1 VASTKI
7 QPFKFYNP
15 GTSSIKSPVVLA
27 ARKNVLAT
35 NRLGKTV
42 EGIGSLVSD
51 IETINIKM
59 IKNEKLRERAERQ
72 RAQRQRDQAAE
83 DAAERSAIKKAG
95 QGSLG
100 SKLKRQTK
108 KGLKGG
114 FSWIE
119 KFLGPVGNFLL
130 QLGAFFVTTEVMKW
144 ISDEENREKLATFL
158 EKALFVFD
166 KLFSWASTLTN
177 KVLDGWSALFAE
189 DGDFGSRLRGL
200 GDMMLGIIGLK
211 YLMNPFSLITDIL
224 GLLDM
229 ADSIPDPDGRNKKPK
244 GDKPPTPDK
253 KPKGNRFT
261 RFLNSQVENI
271 KKPLRSFLGVKTL
284 NPFGDNRNNYSKY
297 IDELTG
303 NKPGPLGNLVD
314 NSATQIKRLQNFGSG
329 LIDSMSTEADKV
341 LKSETTKK
349 LFQNLDPKNL
359 WNSTVD
365 KSLQLA
371 DAIGFD
377 EAKRT
382 SVVETGQKLLDDAVV
397 LGSEVLDKAKKQ
409 GEAITKGVF
418 GFLNTSWKNLT
429 FQEGTTFRAG
439 AEITGRNL
447 TFQEGSTFRK
457 AADSAIKFASEKAN
471 AIRSSIDSQF
481 AKFGNLVSNI
491 GEAGKTFLIERMVQP
506 LMGKLEK
513 PLNFI
518 KGLGTKLGD
527 ALLKVPYVG
536 KLVEALKGKGIKS
549 LGDFG
554 SKTMKFIGAN
564 AWPIIGGLFG
574 LISSYDRLTSND
586 PTGAVF
592 DFASALFDLS
602 VIGGFAPGGGISL
615 GIDLFML
622 ARDLAGMMFDDFD
635 PREPEDALIEK
646 FGMKFLQDGL
656 RSVGNALPSFGE
668 IGNLLGQ
675 AEQIDKGDVI
685 SDEALSMVDQYSIG
699 GGVEP
704 QEMFLGG
711 IVKGISRAVSGVVK
725 GVSKAVSSVGNFV
738 GGIVNNP
745 IVKTAAMFIP
755 GAAPIVGGI
764 SAISSLASGNPM
776 GAVMAGL
783 NHFAPGMM
791 AGIDNVLGK
800 VTGFL
805 DSPIGQIGQNLMTGN
820 ILGAADIGLGMIGGP
835 IGSLGQKILGGDF
848 GGAIT
853 SGLGMIS
860 PDLGSLAESV
870 LKGGFN
876 PASMIAGA
884 ADHFGLGGILDAVT
898 GISSGDPS
906 KAIEMIGSELGIDK
920 KVLGVVDN
928 VATKALSSDGM
939 SAKYAMKQALEF
951 VPIPLIIEK
960 IEPILQAVPININ
973 RTKVV
978 QAVKTTLSEI

>member
-1 VASTKI
+1 MASTKI

-42 EGIGSLVSD
+42 EGIGSLVKD
-51 IETINIKM
+51 IETINIRM
-59 IKNEKLRERAERQ
+59 IKNDKLRERAERQ

-114 FSWIE
+114 FSWLE
-119 KFLGPVGNFLL
+119 KFLGPIGSFLL
-130 QLGAFFVTTEVMKW
+130 ELGAFFVTTEVMKW
-144 ISDEENREKLATFL
+144 ISDEQNREKLATFL
-158 EKALFVFD
+158 DKALFVFD

-229 ADSIPDPDGRNKKPK
+229 ADSIPDPPDGNRKKPQ
-244 GDKPPTPDK
+244 GDKPPRT

-261 RFLNSQVENI
+261 RFFSNQAENF
-271 KKPLRSFLGVKTL
+271 KKPLRNFLGVKTL
-284 NPFGDNRNNYSKY
+284 NPFGNNRSNYNQY

-303 NKPGPLGNLVD
+303 NKPGPLTNLVD
-314 NSATQIKRLQNFGSG
+314 NSATQVKRLQNFGSG
-329 LIDSMSTEADKV
+329 LIDSMSAEADKV
-341 LKSETTKK
+341 LKSDATKK
-349 LFQNLDPKNL
+349 LFTNLDPKNL
-359 WNSTVD
+359 WNATVD

-382 SVVETGQKLLDDAVV
+382 SVVETGQKLLDDATV
-397 LGSEVLDKAKKQ
+397 LGTEVLNKAKAQ
-409 GEAITKGVF
+409 GEAITKGIF
-418 GFLNTSWKNLT
+418 GFLDTSWKNIT
-429 FQEGTTFRAG
+429 FQEGTAFRAG
-439 AEITGRNL
+439 AEITGRNI
-447 TFQEGSTFRK
+447 TFQEGSTFKK
-457 AADSAIKFASEKAN
+457 AADSTIKFAADKAN
-471 AIRSSIDSQF
+471 AIRNSIDSTF
-481 AKFGNLVSNI
+481 AKFGNMVSNI

-518 KGLGTKLGD
+518 KGLGTKLSD

-554 SKTMKFIGAN
+554 EKTMKFIGAN

-622 ARDLAGMMFDDFD
+622 ARDLAGMMFSDFD

-675 AEQIDKGDVI
+675 AKEIDKGDVI

-725 GVSKAVSSVGNFV
+725 GVSSAVSSVGNFV

-928 VATKALSSDGM
+928 VATKALSSDGI

-978 QAVKTTLSEI
+978 RAVETTLSKI

>member
-1 VASTKI
+1 MASTKI

-42 EGIGSLVSD
+42 EGIGSLVKD
-51 IETINIKM
+51 IETINIRM
-59 IKNEKLRERAERQ
+59 IKNDKLRERAERQ

-114 FSWIE
+114 FSWLE
-119 KFLGPVGNFLL
+119 KFLGPIGSFLL
-130 QLGAFFVTTEVMKW
+130 ELGAFFVTTEVIKW
-144 ISDEENREKLATFL
+144 IGDKQNSEKLATFL
-158 EKALFVFD
+158 DKALFVFD

-177 KVLDGWSALFAE
+177 KVLDGWSALFDK

-229 ADSIPDPDGRNKKPK
+229 ADSIPDPTDGRNKKPK

-253 KPKGNRFT
+253 KPKGNKFT

-271 KKPLRSFLGVKTL
+271 KKPLRSALGVKTL
-284 NPFGDNRNNYSKY
+284 NPFGNNKSNYAQY

-303 NKPGPLGNLVD
+303 NKPGPLTNLVD
-314 NSATQIKRLQNFGSG
+314 NSATQVKRLQNFGSG

-341 LKSETTKK
+341 LKSESTKK
-349 LFQNLDPKNL
+349 LFKNLDPKNL
-359 WNSTVD
+359 WNATVD

-377 EAKRT
+377 DAKRT
-382 SVVETGQKLLDDAVV
+382 SLVETGQKLLDDSV
-397 LGSEVLDKAKKQ
+397 LLGTDILNKAKAQ

-418 GFLNTSWKNLT
+418 GFLDTSWKNLT
-429 FQEGTTFRAG
+429 FQEGTAFRSG
-439 AEITGRNL
+439 AETVGRNI
-447 TFQEGSTFRK
+447 TFQEGSTFK
-457 AADSAIKFASEKAN
+457 KTADSAMKFAADKAN
-471 AIRSSIDSQF
+471 AIRSSIDSTF
-481 AKFGNLVSNI
+481 AKFGNMVGNI

-506 LMGKLEK
+506 LIGKLEK

-536 KLVEALKGKGIKS
+536 KLVEALKSKGIKN

-554 SKTMKFIGAN
+554 SATMKFIGAN

-574 LISSYDRLTSND
+574 LISAYDRLTSND

-602 VIGGFAPGGGISL
+602 VIGGFGPGGGISL

-622 ARDLAGMMFDDFD
+622 ARDLAGMMFPDFD

-646 FGMKFLQDGL
+646 FGMGFLQDGL

-668 IGNLLGQ
+668 ISNLLGQ
-675 AEQIDKGDVI
+675 AKEIDEGT
-685 SDEALSMVDQYSIG
+685 ANL
-699 GGVEP
+699 
-704 QEMFLGG
+704 L
-711 IVKGISRAVSGVVK
+711 VVLYK
-725 GVSKAVSSVGNFV
+725 NLKRC
-738 GGIVNNP
+738 
-745 IVKTAAMFIP
+745 
-755 GAAPIVGGI
+755 
-764 SAISSLASGNPM
+764 SL
-776 GAVMAGL
+776 V
-783 NHFAPGMM
+783 
-791 AGIDNVLGK
+791 VL
-800 VTGFL
+800 
-805 DSPIGQIGQNLMTGN
+805 
-820 ILGAADIGLGMIGGP
+820 
-835 IGSLGQKILGGDF
+835 
-848 GGAIT
+848 
-853 SGLGMIS
+853 
-860 PDLGSLAESV
+860 
-870 LKGGFN
+870 
-876 PASMIAGA
+876 
-884 ADHFGLGGILDAVT
+884 
-898 GISSGDPS
+898 
-906 KAIEMIGSELGIDK
+906 
-920 KVLGVVDN
+920 
-928 VATKALSSDGM
+928 
-939 SAKYAMKQALEF
+939 
-951 VPIPLIIEK
+951 
-960 IEPILQAVPININ
+960 
-973 RTKVV
+973 
-978 QAVKTTLSEI
+978 